1 MTLLFNRLLLTAYKM
16 EIVQSLA
23 GFGYICEMKEA
34 NEPLLYPQEEV
45 YLRVSNITIID
56 NA

>member
-1 MTLLFNRLLLTAYKM
+1 M
-16 EIVQSLA
+16 EIVQTVA
-23 GFGYICEMKEA
+23 GFGYTCQMKEP
-34 NEPLLYPQEEV
+34 NEPELYPQEEV